1 MLSSLLSFRRPTTK
15 HTPALSEDSPCYL
28 HSNEKIPVF
37 SKHDKFLTTQ
47 QVITSLLD
55 PSLDKTSIS
64 QAVPFSVA
72 CHSVFV
78 VDLSCLD
85 SPMTWVLG
93 RTMDTSSNGA
103 VLRRMA
109 QLHFTERWGYRH
121 TIACTSSLESTMWTN
136 QAEMFKRWSFFSKVR
151 VVNFTQSWL
160 DCLTGP
166 AL

>member
-103 VLRRMA
+103 V
-109 QLHFTERWGYRH
+109 
-121 TIACTSSLESTMWTN
+121 
-136 QAEMFKRWSFFSKVR
+136 MFKRWSFFSKVR

-160 DCLTGP
+160 DCLTSP